1 MAFLILVLG
10 DIHIPDRALDFP
22 AKVRAPPDA
31 AVAQHLLGTA
41 ATHYPAAN
49 ADN

>member
-22 AKVRAPPDA
+22 AKVRYIRSQ
-31 AVAQHLLGTA
+31 AVLQRVVVTPNEL
-41 ATHYPAAN
+41 PC
-49 ADN
+49 